1 MRKFFQRLTL
11 REKVLL
17 SALIW
22 CGLIIAAFFLLGSYV
37 KVVRELNQSGAVLAM
52 QDQWYRLEP
61 ILEDERQRI
70 LQHLNPKNTFSGSS
84 LAGRIDSLARS
95 SRVTPTINTPRTRSD
110 DKLNLHTMRVSLK
123 NDGMAEILDFEN
135 KVQSE
140 WPYIKIESVQ
150 ISRRDGK
157 NNPDK
162 HDVLYIINS
171 FEFNDEAVQ

>member
-1 MRKFFQRLTL
+1 MRKLFQKLSL

-22 CGLIIAAFFLLGSYV
+22 CGLIIVSFFLVGAYV
-37 KVVRELNQSGAVLAM
+37 KVVRELKQSGDMLVM
-52 QDQWYRLEP
+52 QDQWYQLEP
-61 ILEDERQRI
+61 VLEADRERILEQ
-70 LQHLNPKNTFSGSS
+70 LNPKNTFSGAS

-95 SRVTPTINTPRTRSD
+95 SKVTPTINTPRTRSD

-123 NDGMAEILDFEN
+123 SDGMPEILDFEN

-150 ISRRDGK
+150 VSRRDGK

-171 FEFNDEAVQ
+171 FEFNDETVQ